1 MRKEGT
7 RVSRRKS
14 TVKKTSFHLSV
25 PIDDKDVIKWL
36 ESQDNM
42 SVSIRML
49 IGAFVSAYGFC
60 DATSY
65 VSRMFANHSDS
76 AFCAADVESQE
87 SNVVV
92 TEDTQEQTK
101 PTQLDDVLSN
111 LTL

>member
-1 MRKEGT
+1 M
-7 RVSRRKS
+7 SRRKS

-25 PIDDKDVIKWL
+25 PVDDADVINWL

-42 SVSIRML
+42 SVSVRML

-65 VSRMFANHSDS
+65 IGRMFANNQASVSD
-76 AFCAADVESQE
+76 AADTVSHDESH
-87 SNVVV
+87 VVNEKKS
-92 TEDTQEQTK
+92 EDVQ

>member
-1 MRKEGT
+1 M
-7 RVSRRKS
+7 SRRKS

-25 PIDDKDVIKWL
+25 PVDDMDAIKWL
-36 ESQDNM
+36 GSQDNM
-42 SVSIRML
+42 SVSVRML

-65 VSRMFANHSDS
+65 VGRMFANNQALSSDTADDALHDES
-76 AFCAADVESQE
+76 HEVVDEKKPEAAQ
-87 SNVVV
+87 
-92 TEDTQEQTK
+92 

>member
-1 MRKEGT
+1 M
-7 RVSRRKS
+7 SRRKR

-25 PIDDKDVIKWL
+25 PIDDTDVIKWL

-42 SVSIRML
+42 SVSMRML

-65 VSRMFANHSDS
+65 VGRMFANRSDS
-76 AFCAADVESQE
+76 VVRTADE
-87 SNVVV
+87 VVREASPV
-92 TEDTQEQTK
+92 TDEVTPEQTQAI
-101 PTQLDDVLSN
+101 QLDDVLSN

>member
-1 MRKEGT
+1 M
-7 RVSRRKS
+7 SRRKS

-25 PIDDKDVIKWL
+25 PVDDVDVIKWL

-42 SVSIRML
+42 SVSVRML

-65 VSRMFANHSDS
+65 VGRMFANNQILGSD
-76 AFCAADVESQE
+76 AADTVLHDEPHE
-87 SNVVV
+87 VAD
-92 TEDTQEQTK
+92 EKKPETQS
-101 PTQLDDVLSN
+101 TQLDDVLSN